1 LEDCSR
7 SYAAGYPEDQ
17 DLYLVE
23 AVEVD
28 PENGEFMLEGGELV
42 SRGSAI
48 LVRWNEV
55 EYLDFIDA

>member
-1 LEDCSR
+1 
-7 SYAAGYPEDQ
+7 
-17 DLYLVE
+17 
-23 AVEVD
+23 VEVD